1 LKSLVNF
8 NKEIKGDL
16 KMKSKTIIQADEMLE
31 LLNKQWATI
40 QDIMKI
46 GALGRNK
53 ARNIKNEIE
62 RNIIDQGLKL
72 PNNLVPMEKVIEYF
86 KINLDFLVTIN
97 KSKNGEI

>member
-1 LKSLVNF
+1 
-8 NKEIKGDL
+8 
-16 KMKSKTIIQADEMLE
+16 MKSKTIIQADEMLE
-31 LLNKQWATI
+31 ILNKQWATI

-53 ARNIKNEIE
+53 ARYIKNEIE
-62 RNIIDQGLKL
+62 RNIKDQGLKL

>member
-1 LKSLVNF
+1 
-8 NKEIKGDL
+8 
-16 KMKSKTIIQADEMLE
+16 MKSKTIIQADEMLE
-31 LLNKQWATI
+31 ILNKQWATI

-62 RNIIDQGLKL
+62 RNIMDQGLKL

>member
-1 LKSLVNF
+1 
-8 NKEIKGDL
+8 
-16 KMKSKTIIQADEMLE
+16 MKSKTIIQADEMLE
-31 LLNKQWATI
+31 ILNKQWATI

-97 KSKNGEI
+97 KLKNGEI

>member
-1 LKSLVNF
+1 
-8 NKEIKGDL
+8 
-16 KMKSKTIIQADEMLE
+16 MKSKTIIQADEMLE
-31 LLNKQWATI
+31 LLNKQWATT

>member
-1 LKSLVNF
+1 
-8 NKEIKGDL
+8 
-16 KMKSKTIIQADEMLE
+16 MKSKTIIQADEMLE
-31 LLNKQWATI
+31 ILNKQWATI

-62 RNIIDQGLKL
+62 RNVIDQGLKL

-86 KINLDFLVTIN
+86 KINLDFLVTID

>member
-1 LKSLVNF
+1 
-8 NKEIKGDL
+8 
-16 KMKSKTIIQADEMLE
+16 MKSKTIIQANEMLE
-31 LLNKQWATI
+31 ILNKQWATI

-53 ARNIKNEIE
+53 ARTIKNEIE

>member
-1 LKSLVNF
+1 
-8 NKEIKGDL
+8 
-16 KMKSKTIIQADEMLE
+16 MKSKTIIQADVMLE
-31 LLNKQWATI
+31 ILNKQWATI

>member
-1 LKSLVNF
+1 
-8 NKEIKGDL
+8 
-16 KMKSKTIIQADEMLE
+16 MKSKTIIQADELLE
-31 LLNKQWATI
+31 ILNKQWATI

>member
-1 LKSLVNF
+1 
-8 NKEIKGDL
+8 
-16 KMKSKTIIQADEMLE
+16 MKSKTIIQADEMLE
-31 LLNKQWATI
+31 ILNKQWATI

-72 PNNLVPMEKVIEYF
+72 PNNLVPREKVIEYF

>member
-1 LKSLVNF
+1 
-8 NKEIKGDL
+8 
-16 KMKSKTIIQADEMLE
+16 MKSKTIIQANEMLE
-31 LLNKQWATI
+31 ILNKQWATI

-62 RNIIDQGLKL
+62 RNIVDQGLKI

>member
-1 LKSLVNF
+1 
-8 NKEIKGDL
+8 
-16 KMKSKTIIQADEMLE
+16 MKSKTIIQADEMLE
-31 LLNKQWATI
+31 ILNKQWATV

-53 ARNIKNEIE
+53 ARDIKNEIE
-62 RNIIDQGLKL
+62 RNIIAQGLKL

>member
-1 LKSLVNF
+1 
-8 NKEIKGDL
+8 
-16 KMKSKTIIQADEMLE
+16 MKSKTIIQADEMLE
-31 LLNKQWATI
+31 ILNKQWATI

-97 KSKNGEI
+97 KSKNK

>member
-1 LKSLVNF
+1 
-8 NKEIKGDL
+8 
-16 KMKSKTIIQADEMLE
+16 MKSKTIIQADEMLE
-31 LLNKQWATI
+31 ILNKQWATI

-53 ARNIKNEIE
+53 AINIKNEIE

>member
-1 LKSLVNF
+1 
-8 NKEIKGDL
+8 
-16 KMKSKTIIQADEMLE
+16 MKSKTIIQADEMLE
-31 LLNKQWATI
+31 ILNKQWATI

-62 RNIIDQGLKL
+62 RNIVDQGLKL

>member
-1 LKSLVNF
+1 
-8 NKEIKGDL
+8 
-16 KMKSKTIIQADEMLE
+16 MKSKTIIQADEMLE
-31 LLNKQWATI
+31 ILNKQWATI

-62 RNIIDQGLKL
+62 RNIIEQGLKL

-86 KINLDFLVTIN
+86 KINLDFLLTIN

>member
-1 LKSLVNF
+1 
-8 NKEIKGDL
+8 
-16 KMKSKTIIQADEMLE
+16 MKSKTIIQADEMLE
-31 LLNKQWATI
+31 ILNNQWATI

-62 RNIIDQGLKL
+62 KNIKDQGLKL

>member
-1 LKSLVNF
+1 
-8 NKEIKGDL
+8 
-16 KMKSKTIIQADEMLE
+16 MKSKTIIQADERLE
-31 LLNKQWATI
+31 ILNKQWATI

-62 RNIIDQGLKL
+62 RNIMDQGLKL

>member
-1 LKSLVNF
+1 
-8 NKEIKGDL
+8 
-16 KMKSKTIIQADEMLE
+16 MKSKTIIQADEMLE
-31 LLNKQWATI
+31 ILNKQWATI

-72 PNNLVPMEKVIEYF
+72 PNNLVPLEKVIEYF
-86 KINLDFLVTIN
+86 KIILDFLVTIN

>member
-1 LKSLVNF
+1 
-8 NKEIKGDL
+8 
-16 KMKSKTIIQADEMLE
+16 MKSKTIIQADEMLE

-72 PNNLVPMEKVIEYF
+72 PNNLVPMEKVIDYF
-86 KINLDFLVTIN
+86 KINVDFLVSIN
-97 KSKNGEI
+97 NSKHGNL

>member
-1 LKSLVNF
+1 
-8 NKEIKGDL
+8 
-16 KMKSKTIIQADEMLE
+16 MKSKTIIQADEMLE
-31 LLNKQWATI
+31 ILNKQWATI

-62 RNIIDQGLKL
+62 RNIIAQGLKL

>member
-1 LKSLVNF
+1 
-8 NKEIKGDL
+8 
-16 KMKSKTIIQADEMLE
+16 MKSKTIIQADEMLGI
-31 LLNKQWATI
+31 LNKQWATI

-53 ARNIKNEIE
+53 ARKIKNEIE
-62 RNIIDQGLKL
+62 KNIIDQGLKL

>member
-1 LKSLVNF
+1 
-8 NKEIKGDL
+8 
-16 KMKSKTIIQADEMLE
+16 MKSKTIIQANEMLE
-31 LLNKQWATI
+31 ILNKQWATI

-86 KINLDFLVTIN
+86 KIDLDFLVTIN

>member
-1 LKSLVNF
+1 
-8 NKEIKGDL
+8 
-16 KMKSKTIIQADEMLE
+16 MKSKTIIQADEMLV
-31 LLNKQWATI
+31 LLNKQWATV

-53 ARNIKNEIE
+53 ARDIKNEID
-62 RNIIDQGLKL
+62 RNIKEQGMKL

-97 KSKNGEI
+97 KSKNGEV

>member
-1 LKSLVNF
+1 
-8 NKEIKGDL
+8 
-16 KMKSKTIIQADEMLE
+16 MKSKTIIRADEMLE
-31 LLNKQWATI
+31 ILNKQWATI